1 MRLLLVE
8 DDRRLSAELAGR
20 LQEGGFAVDRVFDG
34 NEALFMGE
42 SEPYDIIVLDLGL
55 PELPGLEVLR
65 RWREK
70 QIETPVLIL
79 TARDTWNEK
88 VEGFRAGADDYL
100 CKPFHFEELQV
111 RLQALIRRAKGGA
124 ASSIIRSGSLTLDE
138 ATQTVERRIDGH
150 TEKLELT
157 GVEFRL
163 LRYLM
168 LQPGRVFSGS
178 HLLEHVYD
186 YDAEKESNVIEVF
199 ISRLRKKL
207 GKEFIRTRRGQGYC
221 FVPDDEAGTNR
232 EQA

>member
-8 DDRRLSAELAGR
+8 DDRQLSAELAGR
-20 LQEGGFAVDRVFDG
+20 LQESGFAVDRVFDG
-34 NEALFMGE
+34 NEAQFMGE

-55 PELPGLEVLR
+55 PEKPGLEVLR
-65 RWREK
+65 SWRQK
-70 QIETPVLIL
+70 GINTPVLIL

-100 CKPFHFEELQV
+100 SKPFHFEELQV
-111 RLQALIRRAKGGA
+111 RLEALIRRAKGGT
-124 ASSIIRSGSLTLDE
+124 ASAVIRSGSLTLDE
-138 ATQTVERRIDGH
+138 ATQTVERRIGDRSERH
-150 TEKLELT
+150 ELT

-168 LQPGRVFSGS
+168 LQPGRVFSES

-207 GKEFIRTRRGQGYC
+207 GKDCIRTRRGQGYC
-221 FVPDDEAGTNR
+221 FVPDDEAD
-232 EQA
+232 AP